1 MLITV
6 YFQGISSNPTSA
18 MLIPLQVSQYTYGE
32 SGASACTVIAG
43 TMLKLLLG
51 RLKVDTLPTEASELG
66 DVVRAGVLH
75 YQSLPSAMRN
85 HLAIDELGTYMTEDL
100 HCKGVLQGLLSTR
113 NHFEDLFEQARACSN
128 PTDHIGIIITK
139 PPETV
144 CVILPPVSCPA
155 HLKKYIL
162 FDSHSRPQLGLSGS
176 YLYLSENQVDIVRR
190 LEGLFT
196 PLPME
201 RGSEA
206 DFMQQMYNM
215 FDGSVF
221 QSK

>member
-1 MLITV
+1 MEV
-6 YFQGISSNPTSA
+6 PASGV
-18 MLIPLQVSQYTYGE
+18 LIPLQVSQYSYGE

-51 RLKVDTLPTEASELG
+51 HLKLDILVTEENELSEA
-66 DVVRAGVLH
+66 VRAGVRH
-75 YQSLPSAMRN
+75 YQSLPSTMRN
-85 HLAIDELGTYMTEDL
+85 HLAIDELGPYMTESL

-128 PTDHIGIIITK
+128 PTDHIGIVITK

-144 CVILPPVSCPA
+144 CVILPPASCSA
-155 HLKKYIL
+155 SLRKYIL
-162 FDSHSRPQLGLSGS
+162 FDSHSRPQLELPGS
-176 YLYLSENQVDIVRR
+176 YLYFSDNQGDVIQR
-190 LEGLFT
+190 LKGLFI

-201 RGSEA
+201 GGRNA

-221 QSK
+221 QIK